1 MAIRQG
7 FQLLLLSTLLGPQ
20 GCDDR
25 GLRRVCGLGGR
36 DENFGASRSPGL
48 SLDSW
53 PAASPGQAA
62 PPYTPPGSED
72 RKCPEKGTC
81 WRPLQIL
88 TQCGG
93 SIEPE
98 QTCAPGRPQLLTP
111 PCGCTL
117 SVLRRDN
124 NLGILRVA
132 SSLSDRG
139 GLGTPAWLVLES
151 RCSKGGC
158 SWWSGMAG
166 LPD

>member
-1 MAIRQG
+1 M
-7 FQLLLLSTLLGPQ
+7 TE
-20 GCDDR
+20 
-25 GLRRVCGLGGR
+25 VCGECVAWEAETKTLVPHVLLV
-36 DENFGASRSPGL
+36 SH
-48 SLDSW
+48 W
-53 PAASPGQAA
+53 TPGQLPAQARQPHPTPHQALRTGSARRRGPAGA
-62 PPYTPPGSED
+62 PYRT
-72 RKCPEKGTC
+72 
-81 WRPLQIL
+81 L